1 MIVILNFHDVS
12 GQDDKW
18 DITMFHSTSEKKD
31 YAFAASVSSRRLYHN
46 CLLYTSDAADDQS
59 TV

>member
-31 YAFAASVSSRRLYHN
+31 YAFAASVSSRRLYHKTQVRKQILSQN
-46 CLLYTSDAADDQS
+46 N
-59 TV
+59 